1 MLVIR
6 PLAYFFL
13 LAHII
18 FTAITFGGAIYETM
32 VINSVWYSNLPDSL
46 RFMTNPEYS
55 VKPGRFWQAFG
66 PVPSVVT
73 LLAFVFNLF
82 IPGRRLLV
90 TISFLC
96 ILFNTLTTIFY
107 FVPILMIIFSPDGGG
122 RSPDELTQM
131 ALNWKN
137 GTWIRMA
144 ALLVSLVLSIFALGV
159 SPKRAEST
167 AATA

>member
-13 LAHII
+13 FAHII

-66 PVPSVVT
+66 PVPGSGDS
-73 LLAFVFNLF
+73 AC
-82 IPGRRLLV
+82 
-90 TISFLC
+90 LC
-96 ILFNTLTTIFY
+96 IQ
-107 FVPILMIIFSPDGGG
+107 FVYSGSPFAGYHFVLMH
-122 RSPDELTQM
+122 
-131 ALNWKN
+131 
-137 GTWIRMA
+137 
-144 ALLVSLVLSIFALGV
+144 SI
-159 SPKRAEST
+159 
-167 AATA
+167 